1 MAREKPESEL
11 KRLRTEQNQTRR
23 DEVFGGLSPAERAA
37 YDRKSKRIYELESEI
52 QASDIA
58 EKSSGSAKAEQRL
71 QWNKEP
77 ETDTPQGEAHQP
89 YRSREQR
96 STGSSTD
103 SRRQRGTAKKT
114 PEEKGGE

>member
-1 MAREKPESEL
+1 MAKEKPESEL

-37 YDRKSKRIYELESEI
+37 YDRKSKRIYELESQI
-52 QASDIA
+52 HASA
-58 EKSSGSAKAEQRL
+58 VAKKSPRSAQAEQRL

-89 YRSREQR
+89 YRSREQG

-103 SRRQRGTAKKT
+103 SRRQRAKANKT